1 MFEKTK
7 ALCDSFLDMGIPGF
21 DLMVCKD
28 GECVLRY
35 MNGYSDRENQI
46 RMSGKELYNIYSCSK
61 PITCVA
67 AMQLWEKGLFSL
79 DDKLSDYMPE
89 YAQMTVKTDKGIVPA
104 QNPIRIHHLFEM
116 TSGLNYDVQSPS
128 LRRLR
133 ENTNGTCPTREV
145 ARAIANEPLSFDPG
159 AQYLYSLA
167 HDVLAALVEIW
178 SGQKFEVY
186 VKEHIFTPLS
196 MTHSDFL
203 LPLEEYQKVVPL
215 YCTSNIKL
223 HPNGNVPMYRLG
235 SEHASGGAG
244 CVSTVEDYMKF
255 IEELRT
261 GERLIKR
268 DTLRLMTT
276 QRLTKD
282 QLATFTL
289 PTHGFGLGMRVP
301 RGDGL
306 RSDFGWGGAA
316 GAYMALDIP
325 NGISLYYVQH
335 VTASPNQTL
344 RPRIYETVVEELTGV
359 ALKQPDEAEPID
371 QNLTY

>member
-1 MFEKTK
+1 
-7 ALCDSFLDMGIPGF
+7 
-21 DLMVCKD
+21 
-28 GECVLRY
+28 
-35 MNGYSDRENQI
+35 
-46 RMSGKELYNIYSCSK
+46 
-61 PITCVA
+61 
-67 AMQLWEKGLFSL
+67 
-79 DDKLSDYMPE
+79 
-89 YAQMTVKTDKGIVPA
+89 
-104 QNPIRIHHLFEM
+104 
-116 TSGLNYDVQSPS
+116 
-128 LRRLR
+128 
-133 ENTNGTCPTREV
+133 
-145 ARAIANEPLSFDPG
+145 
-159 AQYLYSLA
+159 
-167 HDVLAALVEIW
+167 
-178 SGQKFEVY
+178 
-186 VKEHIFTPLS
+186 
-196 MTHSDFL
+196 
-203 LPLEEYQKVVPL
+203 
-215 YCTSNIKL
+215 
-223 HPNGNVPMYRLG
+223 
-235 SEHASGGAG
+235 
-244 CVSTVEDYMKF
+244 MKF